1 MNICFLS
8 TAEKRYQPKVSYVAE
23 LFFST
28 YGLDYRSIQSL
39 DEIFQAKSPQ
49 PNLLLVYAKLEDYP
63 NLKEKIPPGCHLV
76 FVSQIFERA
85 SDSGVSDFK
94 RLRKL
99 GADFS
104 LPVLGV
110 SSTSEQRCLYLLEEK
125 SGKPYPGITCEE
137 SGGHKKIVC
146 YADLLGTSFFFLT
159 LQDEKGEGG
168 EESKGRFPAR
178 GSWRDQENVL
188 RVPLVNHYFEI
199 LFGLFQMA
207 AKETNLPLLSKRLWP
222 WGSKLAVALTHD
234 VDILDKWSLYVLFR
248 VWALLKK
255 GDLKALL
262 RMLLKLPGFVFKR
275 DKCLHGVSL
284 ILEQE
289 KIRDFTSAFFFLASQ
304 PGLKTILKSD
314 VTYSIK
320 KAKLVVETILN
331 RRGEVGLHGSFSSY
345 LKQKD
350 LKKEK
355 DSLDRLLPTPCRG
368 IRQHFLYLKVP
379 QTWRNQCESGFLYD
393 CTLGYPDRSG
403 FRSGFALPFRP
414 YDVQTDQEV
423 GIWEIN
429 TNVMDQTYDK
439 YDRKSIDQIKREI
452 GKLRDQLESTGGGL
466 LTLLWHTN
474 VLDEF
479 GFPDFLKLYG
489 ELLEEL
495 VKREAFVSSGE
506 NIVRFWAARKEVKLM
521 DKRVTGNLWQ
531 WRYQASSPIAGLT
544 FFLQPFRVG
553 RPHIK
558 IDGAEFLVKWD
569 SKGALITL
577 PHLHKGQIFRINLAS
592 EES

>member
-1 MNICFLS
+1 MNVCFLS
-8 TAEKRYQPKVSYVAE
+8 TAEKRYQPKVSYVVE

-28 YGLDYRSIQSL
+28 YGLDYRSVQSL
-39 DEIFQAKSPQ
+39 DELFQAKSLQ
-49 PNLLLVYAKLEDYP
+49 PDLLLVYAKLEDYP
-63 NLKEKIPPGCHLV
+63 NLKEKLPPSCHLL
-76 FVSQIFERA
+76 FVSQLFEEA
-85 SDSGVSDFK
+85 LDAGVADFK
-94 RLRKL
+94 RLKKV

-104 LPVLGV
+104 LPVFGV
-110 SSTSEQRCLYLLEEK
+110 SSTSEQRCLYLVEEK

-159 LQDEKGEGG
+159 QQDEKGDRG
-168 EESKGRFPAR
+168 EKNKGRFPAK

-199 LFGLFQMA
+199 MFGLFQMV
-207 AKETNLPLLSKRLWP
+207 AKETGQPLLSKRLWP
-222 WGSKLAVALTHD
+222 SGSKLAVALTHD

-248 VWALLKK
+248 VWTLLKK
-255 GDLKALL
+255 GNLKALL

-275 DKCLHGVSL
+275 DKCLYGVSL

-289 KIRDFTSAFFFLASQ
+289 KIRDFTSTFFFLASE

-320 KAKLVVETILN
+320 KAKPVVETILN

-345 LKQKD
+345 QKHKD

-355 DSLDRLLPTPCRG
+355 DSLDRLLSTPCQG
-368 IRQHFLYLKVP
+368 IRQHFLYLKIP
-379 QTWRNQCESGFLYD
+379 QTWRSQCESGFLYD

-414 YDVQTDQEV
+414 YDIQTDQEI

-452 GKLRDQLESTGGGL
+452 GKLGDQLESTGGGL

-489 ELLEEL
+489 ELLGEL

-521 DKRVTGNLWQ
+521 DKRVAGKLWQ
-531 WRYQASSPIAGLT
+531 WRYQVLSPIADLT
-544 FFLQPFRVG
+544 FFLQPFRAG
-553 RPHIK
+553 RPRIK
-558 IDGAEFLVKWD
+558 TDGAESLIKWD

-577 PHLHKGQIFRINLAS
+577 PHLRKGQIFRIDLTS